1 MSYQQIRERLGQG
14 ARLLLDGAIGTE
26 LQRRGVPMDPHSW
39 CGAATLGNDAV
50 LTGIHLDYIHA
61 GADVITANTYASSRL
76 MLTGAGL
83 ADRVAEINR
92 RAVDAALA
100 AREQAAAGRDIL
112 VAGSLSH
119 MVPMQ
124 AGRADYDPKR
134 RPSNQQTA
142 DAFGELATLL
152 REAGVDLLL
161 LEMMYDPEL
170 ARLARDAALATGL
183 PTWYGLS
190 ARRLDD
196 GRVVAYDLSAETPL
210 DAVSELADHD
220 GIDVAGVMHTGSDLV
235 AEALDGLRRHF
246 HGPLMVYPDG
256 GYFEMPDWQFVDV
269 IAPERFEQY
278 AREWFSAGVQIIG
291 GCCGLTVAHI
301 EAVARARAAVEE
313 IASE

>member
-92 RAVDAALA
+92 RAV
-100 AREQAAAGRDIL
+100 AAGRDIL

-196 GRVVAYDLSAETPL
+196 GRVVAYDLSAETSASLPT
-210 DAVSELADHD
+210 
-220 GIDVAGVMHTGSDLV
+220 MTGSMSPASCTPV
-235 AEALDGLRRHF
+235 PTSLRRPSTACA
-246 HGPLMVYPDG
+246 G
-256 GYFEMPDWQFVDV
+256 
-269 IAPERFEQY
+269 IST
-278 AREWFSAGVQIIG
+278 AR
-291 GCCGLTVAHI
+291 
-301 EAVARARAAVEE
+301 
-313 IASE
+313 